1 VKRDGKA
8 DVNENFVQNLE
19 ILPTNLSNHLMI
31 TVVPLGAGLIIS
43 VFIAISVIRWPV
55 FRYPVLTAVSVVQTI
70 PSLALLALMVPL
82 LGMLGFWPTVIA
94 LTMYSMLPITR
105 NTVTGILEV
114 DPPIV
119 EAARGVGMTPRQV
132 LWRVELPLAM
142 PVIIAGIRTATVWVV
157 GIATLATP
165 VGQPCLGNYIFRGL
179 QTMNWT
185 MVTFGCV
192 AAAALA
198 IVLDLLI
205 GGVERAVKDRRRS
218 LTLVC
223 GIALLAVFGGG
234 LVAPSVVRALKQR
247 GQAERPVVWIGSKTF
262 TEQFILADLIAD
274 LIEEAG
280 YTAREKGGLGSTVIF
295 DSLSAGEIDC
305 YVDYTGTIWANYMK
319 RERAAD
325 SETVLREVSRWLE
338 ANHGIRCIGGLGFE
352 NAYGLAMKRERAD
365 QLGIETIGDLR
376 AHAPDMKI
384 GGDYE
389 FFGRPEW
396 HAIKNSYNIEFLEQT
411 SYDSTF
417 MYQAVDRGAV
427 DVISAFTTDGRI
439 AAFDLVILDDPKN
452 AIPPY
457 DAVLLLSEHAAEK
470 DELVAAVQPLVG
482 AISVETM
489 RRANY
494 LVDREKDKKTVA
506 AAADW
511 LRKTTLDES
520 PVTASEPAS
529 SATTPVAP

>member
-1 VKRDGKA
+1 M
-8 DVNENFVQNLE
+8 NENLAQNLE

-31 TVVPLGAGLIIS
+31 TVVPLAAGLL
-43 VFIAISVIRWPV
+43 ISVIIAIAVIRWSAL
-55 FRYPVLTAVSVVQTI
+55 RYPVLTAVSVVQTI

-82 LGMLGFWPTVIA
+82 LGTLGFWPTVIA

-105 NTVTGILEV
+105 NTVTGILGV

-119 EAARGVGMTPRQV
+119 EAARGVGMTERQI
-132 LWRVELPLAM
+132 LLRVELPLAL

-198 IVLDLLI
+198 IVLDMLI
-205 GGVERAVKDRRRS
+205 GGVERGVKDRHKP
-218 LTLVC
+218 LTTIC
-223 GIALLAVFGGG
+223 TITLLAVFAGG
-234 LVAPSVVRALKQR
+234 LVAPSIVRATKQA
-247 GQAERPVVWIGSKTF
+247 GQPDRHVIWIGSKTF

-274 LIEEAG
+274 CVDAAG
-280 YTAREKGGLGSTVIF
+280 YEPREKGSLGSTVIF
-295 DSLSAGEIDC
+295 DALSKGELDC

-319 RERAAD
+319 REQTAD
-325 SETVLREVSRWLE
+325 SDTVLREVSSWLE
-338 ANHGIRCIGGLGFE
+338 REHGIHCLGKLGFE
-352 NAYGLAMKRERAD
+352 NAYGLAMRRDRA
-365 QLGIETIGDLR
+365 QELGIETIADLR
-376 AHAPDMKI
+376 SRAPQMKI

-396 HAIKNSYNIEFLEQT
+396 AAIKNAYNLSFLDQT

-417 MYQAVDRGAV
+417 MYQAVERRAV
-427 DVISAFTTDGRI
+427 DAISAFTSDGRI
-439 AAFDLVILDDPKN
+439 AAYDLVILDDPKN

-457 DAVLLLSEHAAEK
+457 DAVLLLSSSAAER
-470 DELVAAVQPLVG
+470 DDLVDALQPLLG
-482 AISVETM
+482 AIPVETM
-489 RRANY
+489 RQANHM
-494 LVDREKDKKTVA
+494 VDRVDDKKTVGEA
-506 AAADW
+506 ARW
-511 LRKTTLDES
+511 LRTRVIDDADAEKQPTR
-520 PVTASEPAS
+520 P
-529 SATTPVAP
+529 

>member
-1 VKRDGKA
+1 MTG
-8 DVNENFVQNLE
+8 
-19 ILPTNLSNHLMI
+19 
-31 TVVPLGAGLIIS
+31 
-43 VFIAISVIRWPV
+43 
-55 FRYPVLTAVSVVQTI
+55 VSVVQTI

-82 LGMLGFWPTVIA
+82 LGMLGFWPTTIA

-105 NTVTGILEV
+105 NTVTGILGV
-114 DPPIV
+114 DPPLV

-132 LWRVELPLAM
+132 LLRVELPLAM
-142 PVIIAGIRTATVWVV
+142 PVIIAGIRTGTVWVV

-192 AAAALA
+192 AAAVLA

-205 GGVERAVKDRRRS
+205 GGVERGVKERRRP
-218 LTLVC
+218 LTLLC
-223 GIALLAVFGGG
+223 GVALLVIFGGG
-234 LVAPSVVRALKQR
+234 LVAPSMVRAIKQR
-247 GQAERPVVWIGSKTF
+247 GRPERPVVRIGSKTF

-274 LIEEAG
+274 LAEDAG
-280 YTAREKGGLGSTVIF
+280 YRAREKESLGSTVVF
-295 DSLSAGEIDC
+295 DALSAGRIDG

-319 RERAAD
+319 RERTAD

-338 ANHGIRCIGGLGFE
+338 AEHGIRCLGGLGFE
-352 NAYGLAMKRERAD
+352 NAYGLAMKRERAER
-365 QLGIETIGDLR
+365 LGIQTIGDLR
-376 AHAPDMKI
+376 PHAPDMKI

-396 HAIKNSYNIEFLEQT
+396 RAIRNSYIIEFLEQT

-417 MYQAVDRGAV
+417 MYQAVDQGEV

-457 DAVLLLSEHAAEK
+457 DAVLLLSQDAAKK
-470 DELVAAVQPLVG
+470 DDLVAALEPLIG
-482 AISVETM
+482 AVPPEIM

-494 LVDREKDKKTVA
+494 LVDREKDKKTIGE
-506 AAADW
+506 AADW
-511 LRKTTLDES
+511 LRRTALPLPPTTT
-520 PVTASEPAS
+520 TAPA
-529 SATTPVAP
+529 ANR